1 MGAEACIG
9 HGPCGFSSYLS
20 LEPEYKTVKQIAAQ
34 EIPRLTCLACKLS
47 GELKLYVVLEAKFR
61 SRLNGLNIED
71 TKLRDFSA
79 LNFGNLSPLVTEL
92 TNTFIYKSAHLSFCL
107 PTCVP
112 FL

>member
-1 MGAEACIG
+1 M
-9 HGPCGFSSYLS
+9 
-20 LEPEYKTVKQIAAQ
+20 KQIAAQ
-34 EIPRLTCLACKLS
+34 EIPRLTCLACKLG
-47 GELKLYVVLEAKFR
+47 GELMLYVVLEAKFR
-61 SRLNGLNIED
+61 SRLSGLNIED

-92 TNTFIYKSAHLSFCL
+92 TNMFIYKSAHLSLCL